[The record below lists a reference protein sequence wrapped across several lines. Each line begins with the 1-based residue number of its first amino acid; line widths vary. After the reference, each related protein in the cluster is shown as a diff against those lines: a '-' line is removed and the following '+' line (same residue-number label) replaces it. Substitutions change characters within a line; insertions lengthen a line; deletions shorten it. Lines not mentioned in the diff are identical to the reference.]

1 MGNYKSSVELTQLE
15 LKISSLLANYAEL
28 HGCVITA
35 IELGKVW
42 KTNEY
47 LVSVFVEGKVNNE

>member
-42 KTNEY
+42 KTDEY
-47 LVSVFVEGKVNNE
+47 LVSVFVKEKAHD